1 MKCEHYLVLCILV
14 VTSCVSIGCEEIR
27 DLPIISDDPYEYL
40 PEIGLSVD
48 LEPGRYILR
57 NYQVADREYKMVE
70 LDKKIGTPDYC
81 EPADTIESS
90 WVRIRL
96 EPDHFG
102 NITYINQYKD
112 DIVVE
117 IDQKIQ
123 VFEVQRSTLACN
135 MHKIGFITYHEY
147 SGRVIKNLGQ
157 PEDIFKYEIDPANPD
172 AIVKSDQVS
181 IETELQY
188 PVFETAEEAFYD
200 ENFLRI
206 INNIFSWIYSNC
218 PDPRQFFNPFN
229 PEGSSPLAISNSE
242 GSSREYT
249 LYFTHRNEREK
260 FIGYLHSIFPLGR
273 DFESVWSINRAVHV
287 FEDTNYFY
295 LYFDNIHPVIDL
307 LNCPATFGSLD

>member
-14 VTSCVSIGCEEIR
+14 ITCCFSIGCEEIR
-27 DLPIISDDPYEYL
+27 DLPIISDDPYENL

-48 LEPGRYILR
+48 LEPGRYLLR
-57 NYQVADREYKMVE
+57 NFQVADRQYRMVE
-70 LDKKIGTPDYC
+70 IDKIIGTPDYC
-81 EPADTIESS
+81 EPAETIKFS
-90 WVRIRL
+90 WVRIKL

-117 IDQKIQ
+117 IDQKIEAY
-123 VFEVQRSTLACN
+123 EVQRSTITCK
-135 MHKIGFITYHEY
+135 MRKIGFVTYHVY

-181 IETELQY
+181 IVTELKY
-188 PVFETAEEAFYD
+188 PVYETTQEALDD
-200 ENFLRI
+200 ENFQRI
-206 INNIFSWIYSNC
+206 IINIVSWIYSNC
-218 PDPRQFFNPFN
+218 QYSNTIFN
-229 PEGSSPLAISNSE
+229 PELPSPNPE

-249 LYFTHRNEREK
+249 LYFTHRNDREK
-260 FIGYLHSIFPLGR
+260 FIGNLYRFFSLGR
-273 DFESVWSINRAVHV
+273 DFETLWSINKAVHV

-295 LYFDNIHPVIDL
+295 LHFDNKMPVIAPG
-307 LNCPATFGSLD
+307 NCPPTLFPLDLFN